1 MMSTLLNNLSFRNSV
16 RGYVKVSDGSII
28 ILRAAIVDVIPS
40 QVLSPFGAEFNVNY
54 IVGISVHPSEGALNE
69 VKDKPILEPGKQ
81 VNEGWIELEIDDKV
95 SAYEEVIYKDAK
107 IGEYLIRLEIE
118 PIMASK
124 NTQFKMQQGPL
135 YTLRWAPKISW
146 HKIGEKT

>member
-1 MMSTLLNNLSFRNSV
+1 MMSTLLNNLSFRNSA

-28 ILRAAIVDVIPS
+28 ILRAAIVDVIPL
-40 QVLSPFGAEFNVNY
+40 QVSSPFGVEFNVDF
-54 IVGISVHPSEGALNE
+54 IVGISSRPSERALNE

-95 SAYEEVIYKDAK
+95 SAYEEVIYKDEK

-124 NTQFKMQQGPL
+124 NTQFRIQKGPL
-135 YTLRWAPKISW
+135 YALRYTPKISW
-146 HKIGEKT
+146 NKTGEKT

>member
-1 MMSTLLNNLSFRNSV
+1 MISTLLNNLSFRNSV

-28 ILRAAIVDVIPS
+28 ILRGAIVDVIPS
-40 QVLSPFGAEFNVNY
+40 HHLLVFNVNF
-54 IVGISVHPSEGALNE
+54 IVGISLRPSEGALNE

-124 NTQFKMQQGPL
+124 NTQFKMRQGPL
-135 YTLRWAPKISW
+135 YALRWTPKISW
-146 HKIGEKT
+146 HKTDEKT

>member
-1 MMSTLLNNLSFRNSV
+1 MSTLLNNLSFRNSV

-28 ILRAAIVDVIPS
+28 ILRAAIVDVRPS
-40 QVLSPFGAEFNVNY
+40 QVSSPFGVEFNVNY

-81 VNEGWIELEIDDKV
+81 VNEGWIQLEINDKV

-107 IGEYLIRLEIE
+107 IGEYLIRVEIE
-118 PIMASK
+118 PIMVSK
-124 NTQFKMQQGPL
+124 NTLFKVRQEPL

-146 HKIGEKT
+146 NKNR

>member
-28 ILRAAIVDVIPS
+28 ILRAAIVDVKPS
-40 QVLSPFGAEFNVNY
+40 QVPSPFGAEFNVNY
-54 IVGISVHPSEGALNE
+54 IVGMSVHPSEGALNE

-81 VNEGWIELEIDDKV
+81 VNEGWIQLEINDKV

-107 IGEYLIRLEIE
+107 IGEYIIRVEIE

-124 NTQFKMQQGPL
+124 NTQFKVRQEPL
-135 YTLRWAPKISW
+135 YTLRWVPKISW
-146 HKIGEKT
+146 NKTGEKT